1 MLFDF
6 IEIGIGGFFG
16 GFFGGC
22 FLFNVFVFVDVDN
35 FVKLFFE
42 LDLEDW
48 FFVINFI
55 DFINLV
61 SLFWII
67 FGDIFWDGEG
77 RVLLLEKDYILV
89 GVLVVKDLVLGGFF
103 LFSLVLIFIFLF
115 LLVIWMGDFGLFFG
129 VDLGSVCIL
138 IFISS

>member
-1 MLFDF
+1 MLGFFLGICLLLDEVIDIFDLFFCFVLFDF

-61 SLFWII
+61 SLF
-67 FGDIFWDGEG
+67 
-77 RVLLLEKDYILV
+77 
-89 GVLVVKDLVLGGFF
+89 
-103 LFSLVLIFIFLF
+103 
-115 LLVIWMGDFGLFFG
+115 
-129 VDLGSVCIL
+129 
-138 IFISS
+138 

>member
-1 MLFDF
+1 MYWNLLFLFVLFDF

-35 FVKLFFE
+35 FFKLFFE

-61 SLFWII
+61 SLF
-67 FGDIFWDGEG
+67 
-77 RVLLLEKDYILV
+77 
-89 GVLVVKDLVLGGFF
+89 
-103 LFSLVLIFIFLF
+103 
-115 LLVIWMGDFGLFFG
+115 
-129 VDLGSVCIL
+129 
-138 IFISS
+138 

>member
-1 MLFDF
+1 MYWNLLFLFVLFDF

-16 GFFGGC
+16 GFCGGF
-22 FLFNVFVFVDVDN
+22 FLFNVFVFVDIDN

-61 SLFWII
+61 SLF
-67 FGDIFWDGEG
+67 
-77 RVLLLEKDYILV
+77 
-89 GVLVVKDLVLGGFF
+89 
-103 LFSLVLIFIFLF
+103 
-115 LLVIWMGDFGLFFG
+115 
-129 VDLGSVCIL
+129 
-138 IFISS
+138 

>member
-22 FLFNVFVFVDVDN
+22 FLLNVFVFVDVDN

-61 SLFWII
+61 SLF
-67 FGDIFWDGEG
+67 
-77 RVLLLEKDYILV
+77 
-89 GVLVVKDLVLGGFF
+89 
-103 LFSLVLIFIFLF
+103 
-115 LLVIWMGDFGLFFG
+115 
-129 VDLGSVCIL
+129 
-138 IFISS
+138 